1 MSEKTT
7 CKWISNEGD
16 DGICLN
22 DKSAFCA
29 DYCPVPDEQKQC
41 RLFENGIFPWISVD
55 DKLPE
60 IGKMVL
66 CAIYS
71 VDFIVPKEG
80 EPLPDAIRRS
90 RKEAAEHPRVEVGYY
105 YEDGWSGYEG
115 FPMICLP
122 LYWMPI
128 EYPEPPKYRG
138 EYHE

>member
-1 MSEKTT
+1 MAEKTI
-7 CKWISNEGD
+7 CKWISNEGF

-29 DYCPVPDEQKQC
+29 NYCPVTYAQEQC
-41 RLFENGIFPWISVD
+41 RLFETGTMPWISVD

-71 VDFIVPKEG
+71 VDFIAPKDG
-80 EPLPDAIRRS
+80 EPLSDVIRWT
-90 RKEAAEHPRVEVGYY
+90 KEAAEHPHVEFGYY
-105 YEDGWSGYEG
+105 YENEWIDYDGL
-115 FPMICLP
+115 PMICAP

-128 EYPEPPKYRG
+128 DYPEPPKYRG
-138 EYHE
+138 EYDE